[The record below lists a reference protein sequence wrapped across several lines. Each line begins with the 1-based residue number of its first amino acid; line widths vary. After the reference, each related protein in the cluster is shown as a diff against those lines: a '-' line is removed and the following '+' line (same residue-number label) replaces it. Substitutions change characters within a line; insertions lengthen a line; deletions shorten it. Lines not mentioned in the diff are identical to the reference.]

1 MLKSVTAAKKDLTQT
16 HPASSYNNNC
26 LRAEAMRQSFDN
38 YHNNE
43 FINLNDEQRRTIYLW
58 IDEIMMK

>member
-1 MLKSVTAAKKDLTQT
+1 MLKTISAAKKDLTQT
-16 HPASSYNNNC
+16 HPASHYNNNC
-26 LRAEAMRQSFDN
+26 LRAEGMRNSFRN

-43 FINLNDEQRRTIYLW
+43 FINLNDKQRRSINMW